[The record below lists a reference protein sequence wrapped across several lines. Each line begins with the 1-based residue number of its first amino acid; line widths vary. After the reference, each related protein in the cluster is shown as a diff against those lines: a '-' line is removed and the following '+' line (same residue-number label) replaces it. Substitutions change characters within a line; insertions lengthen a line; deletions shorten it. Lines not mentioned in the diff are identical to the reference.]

1 MAEAGLLAMMVP
13 AEYGGVG
20 SPIADCAIALEEI
33 ARPSVDFATR
43 LALIGWGAMI
53 LADLGAGQFATLTL
67 DDGENKPTTRNRL
80 KAAAERRN
88 LTIAFRR
95 TKDNTIVFSLGE
107 PEVGP

>member
-1 MAEAGLLAMMVP
+1 MPSLRVWTPDEVAAATAEKQKNGN
-13 AEYGGVG
+13 GRK
-20 SPIADCAIALEEI
+20 EI
-33 ARPSVDFATR
+33 EAVYDQ
-43 LALIGWGAMI
+43 L